1 LSTYLV
7 SSKIPVVEGPER
19 ILEYNNKIYVAHQ
32 GGYGYGKTISVINT
46 DSNTVAATIEVGDV
60 PNSLEIMETYMLF
73 VVVNQF
79 MLLQKLLE
87 NW

>member
-46 DSNTVAATIEVGDV
+46 DSNVAATIEVGDV
-60 PNSLEIMETYMLF
+60 PNHRS
-73 VVVNQF
+73 
-79 MLLQKLLE
+79 K
-87 NW
+87 